1 MSPQPVIPPQERLLR
16 PRFPLFRPRLSG
28 LRVGAA
34 ALAAALLLAACNRQP
49 PASAPGRWGGGPGG
63 ERPPTPVRVAP
74 AQQAELTLRLK
85 ALGTVTPL
93 NTVTLRP
100 RVQGELVRIAFAEG
114 QEVEAGQLLAEIDPE
129 PFRIRLAQAV
139 GQQQQNLAELDNA
152 RRQLQRYT
160 DLQAGNYVSAQD
172 LSDQQ
177 ARVRQLEG
185 RRDSD
190 QAAVDEARL
199 QLQYTR
205 ITAPVAG
212 RVGLRAVDVG
222 NLVDTNDGIVTITQ
236 TRPISVLFTIPEQ
249 ELPAV
254 IAASRSGTTLA
265 VEAWD
270 RSDARILARGTLAS
284 VDNRI
289 DTDTGTLRLRAL
301 FANADDSLFPNQFV
315 NVRMDVSRENSL
327 LIPDAA
333 VQFGNAGA
341 YVYVVDDDS
350 IAHVRKLTLGAS
362 DGGRIAVLDGLAPGE
377 QVVLEGIDRLTD
389 GGRAEIVAD
398 ANSARAD

>member
-1 MSPQPVIPPQERLLR
+1 MSPQPVIPLQERLLR

-34 ALAAALLLAACNRQP
+34 ALTAVLLLAACNRQP

-254 IAASRSGTTLA
+254 IAASRSGATLA

-389 GGRAEIVAD
+389 GGLAEIVAD